1 MKIKNLKPLI
11 TESSHAG
18 DVSQKISHPAYG
30 LISVTRPN
38 GGRKEMFGSDL
49 HHDNTVTIRISN
61 ATEERSLG
69 RSWYYEKGQILELD
83 MTEAQWAKFVSSHG
97 MSGTPITLRYIRGEG
112 EIPWIESQNSKAQY
126 SEKEF
131 ERTLKNNMQ
140 YAQDALNEVKELV
153 AKGKAGKKDLENLE
167 KIIWRIVELF
177 PDSAAFAVKAFKEET
192 EDLVEG
198 AKIEIEASLSALVQK
213 AGIEVLGIKDWNK
226 PQLEDKEG

>member
-1 MKIKNLKPLI
+1 MAYKNLKPLI

-30 LISVTRPN
+30 LISITRPM

-49 HHDNTVTIRISN
+49 RHDNTVTIRISN
-61 ATEERSLG
+61 AIEERSLG
-69 RSWYYEKGQILELD
+69 RSWYYEKGQIIELD

-97 MSGTPITLRYIRGEG
+97 MSGTPVTLRYIREEG
-112 EIPWIESQNSKAQY
+112 QIPWIESQNSKADY

-131 ERTLKNNMQ
+131 ERVIKNNMQ
-140 YAQDALNEVKELV
+140 YAQDALNEVKELI

-167 KIIWRIVELF
+167 KVLWRIVERF

-192 EDLVEG
+192 EEMVEG
-198 AKIEIEASLSALVQK
+198 AKIEIEASLSALVQNT
-213 AGIEVLGIKDWNK
+213 GIQALGIKNWNK
-226 PQLEDKEG
+226 LEDKSDE